1 MARIEQEDKT
11 AASQHHGHA
20 DQALGEI
27 RTARKDRTFAF
38 LRGITPAFDHCN
50 IKVAK
55 HNFFMDRTRGYLAN
69 FICLAALA
77 WFAGPAGGSPVKSTA
92 AANAVTRWLAA
103 DPTPLAEKLSHDVK
117 GVETVRD
124 AQGTALY
131 HVVHLA
137 PSGFVIVAA
146 DDQIGPIV
154 AFATK
159 GEFNPSPKSALRAL
173 ANKDLASRL
182 AQARAHPA
190 AARFVRAHRQWQQ
203 LEQGTNTPQGGTA
216 SYVSSVS
223 SVWVAPLLQ
232 TLWDQ
237 ETLND
242 AGRLACY
249 NYYTPP
255 YAAGSTSNYP
265 SGCVA
270 TGMAQLMY
278 HFQYPTAGVGTNAFS
293 IGVNNTV
300 TQASLRGGNGA
311 GGPYLWSNMPP
322 VPQNPTAAQCQ
333 AIGALT
339 SDAGVAVDMAYGP
352 GGSGATLIGARDALA
367 GTFLYPNVII
377 AGQDN
382 PSYSLSAAL
391 TNIVNPNLD
400 ARKPVL
406 FGIWASGNEGHCVV
420 CDGYGY
426 ESGALYHHLNMG
438 WSGDDNAWYA
448 LPDIDTSDSLTFTNI
463 SSCIYNVD
471 AGGEG
476 EIISGRI
483 VDITGNPV
491 SKATVTASRSEGV
504 TYTATSDANG
514 IYALVQLPSSS
525 HYALTVSLPGYDNES
540 GNWSTGLSQNSSA
553 ATGNVWGA
561 NFVLSDAGP
570 PSILS
575 APQSQTAFVGGTASL
590 TVNATGAG
598 NLSYLWSQNGAL
610 LTNSGSSLTISNVT
624 AADAGTYAVVV
635 SNAYGTA
642 ASPGAVLNVEQL
654 GGTQLVRNGG
664 FETGS
669 FSSWST
675 ASNMSGTA
683 VTTGPLYVDAGQ
695 YGAELGPSGSLGFL
709 LQSLA
714 TTPGASYLVS
724 CRLDSPDGLTPNEF
738 LVAWNGTNLF
748 DQVNMGETGWTNL
761 QFVVTA
767 DATNALLEFGFRND
781 DSYFGLD
788 AITVNNVFPATAAP
802 QIAAQPAS
810 QTAALG
816 AGAAFSVTASG
827 TPAVAYQWQF
837 NGANLDGATNSTL
850 AFGAVEAADAG
861 LYQVV
866 VSNSAGALTSSAAAL
881 NVTGVPVSFV
891 TGAGGFQA
899 GTGAITVVLTNLTGQ
914 GTVVVQA
921 SADLLHWVPVFTN
934 AAAFG
939 GFQFT
944 DPVPT
949 NIPCRYYRAAIG
961 TSP

>member
-1 MARIEQEDKT
+1 ME
-11 AASQHHGHA
+11 
-20 DQALGEI
+20 
-27 RTARKDRTFAF
+27 
-38 LRGITPAFDHCN
+38 
-50 IKVAK
+50 
-55 HNFFMDRTRGYLAN
+55 RTRFFLAN

-77 WFAGPAGGSPVKSTA
+77 WFAGSAAGAPVGSSA
-92 AANAVTRWLAA
+92 AANVVTGWLAA
-103 DPTPLAEKLSHDVK
+103 DPTPLAERLSHDVK
-117 GVETVRD
+117 GVETVAD

-159 GEFNPSPKSALRAL
+159 GAFNPSAKSALRAL
-173 ANKDLASRL
+173 ANKDLTSRL
-182 AQARAHPA
+182 AQARAHPGA
-190 AARFVRAHRQWQQ
+190 GRFVRAHRHWQQ
-203 LEQGTNTPQGGTA
+203 LEQGTNAPTGGTA
-216 SYVSSVS
+216 SDVSSVS
-223 SVWVAPLLQ
+223 TVWVAPFLQ

-237 ETLND
+237 QTLSD
-242 AGRLACY
+242 AGRVACY

-255 YAAGSTSNYP
+255 YTPGSTSNYP

-270 TGMAQLMY
+270 TGMSQLMY
-278 HFQYPTAGVGTNAFS
+278 YFQYPTAAVGTNAFS
-293 IGVNNTV
+293 IYVNNSV
-300 TQASLRGGNGA
+300 TQANLRGGNGA
-311 GGPYLWSNMPP
+311 GGPYVWSNMPP
-322 VPQNPTAAQCQ
+322 VPQNPTAAQRQ

-339 SDAGVAVDMAYGP
+339 SDAGIAVNMAYAP

-367 GTFLYPNVII
+367 STFFYPNVII

-382 PSYSLSAAL
+382 PSYSLSL
-391 TNIVNPNLD
+391 TLSSIVNPNLD

-426 ESGALYHHLNMG
+426 LSGTLYHHLNMG

-448 LPDIDTSDSLTFTNI
+448 LPDIDTSDSLAFTNI

-471 AGGEG
+471 ISGEG

-483 VDITGNPV
+483 VDASGNPV
-491 SKATVTASRSEGV
+491 PNATVSAARSEGGS
-504 TYTATSDANG
+504 YTATSDANG

-525 HYALTVSLPGYDNES
+525 HFTLTVSQSGFDNES

-561 NFVLSDAGP
+561 NFVLSVAGP
-570 PSILS
+570 PLILS
-575 APQSQTAFVGGTASL
+575 APQSQTAFVGGAASL
-590 TVNATGAG
+590 AVNATGAG
-598 NLSYLWSQNGAL
+598 NLSYQWSQNGAL
-610 LTNSGSSLTISNVT
+610 LTNSGSALTFSDVS
-624 AADAGTYAVVV
+624 AANAGTYVVVV
-635 SNAYGTA
+635 SNTYGTA
-642 ASPGAVLNVEQL
+642 AAPSAILNVEQL

-675 ASNMSGTA
+675 AGNTA
-683 VTTGPLYVDAGQ
+683 DTGVATGPLYVDAGN

-724 CRLDSPDGLTPNEF
+724 CWLDSPDGVTPNEF
-738 LVAWNGTNLF
+738 RVAWNGTNLF
-748 DQVNMGETGWTNL
+748 DEVNMGETGWTNL
-761 QFVVTA
+761 QFMVTA
-767 DATNALLEFGFRND
+767 GATNTLLEFGFRND

-788 AITVNNVFPATAAP
+788 AITVNNVFSPTAAP

-816 AGAAFSVTASG
+816 ASAAFSVTASG

-837 NGANLDGATNSTL
+837 NGANLAGATNSTL
-850 AFGAVEAADAG
+850 AFSAVEAANAG
-861 LYQVV
+861 FYQVV
-866 VSNSAGALTSSAAAL
+866 VSNSAGALTSSATAL

-891 TGAGGFQA
+891 TGGGGIQA
-899 GTGAITVVLTNLTGQ
+899 GNGAITVVLTNLTGQ

-921 SADLLHWVPVFTN
+921 SADLLHWIPVFTN